1 MIATKI
7 PEHTTGEDLRY
18 SVFFLL
24 FQFCDVAKR
33 GFSHIWLQTSYESKN
48 LLKILLYP
56 VYLLEFFCRN
66 MAIFKKGIG
75 IRQKICPK

>member
-7 PEHTTGEDLRY
+7 PEHTTGEDLWY

-48 LLKILLYP
+48 LLKSFYILTPCLND
-56 VYLLEFFCRN
+56 VRGN
-66 MAIFKKGIG
+66 MANF
-75 IRQKICPK
+75 